1 MPFEKGNTLGRK
13 AAKSREES
21 KQRLW
26 DFIASGG
33 AAKYHKKLEE
43 LSNGAELSKPEQEF
57 MDRVE
62 RLFPFVKAKL
72 SSVDQNMNLKGDI
85 IINSVSYKKD

>member
-1 MPFEKGNTLGRK
+1 
-13 AAKSREES
+13 
-21 KQRLW
+21 
-26 DFIASGG
+26 
-33 AAKYHKKLEE
+33 
-43 LSNGAELSKPEQEF
+43 